1 MHIGT
6 RGWNSMAMRGW
17 NSMAER
23 IDMNW
28 LEVFLLSNP
37 SGNTNNISKP
47 ETPIVGGESQS
58 GVFLF
63 HPIVVHKVYVRN
75 FPSSRTPSPS
85 PEQGVLCL
93 LTCRLRIYIRFV
105 TSNVILYSNLNAK
118 LGDFGLPKI
127 VKHYGPSSHT
137 TLPAGNL
144 GYLAPQCVVVGKTS
158 PESDF
163 LALNRFWDLYK
174 QGELLDSAIRRLGRN
189 LNEEEMQ
196 RLMVVGLLCCE
207 QEPKAR
213 PEMRYVM
220 KIIRFDVELPFVP
233 LSLYDTSKTFSHP
246 LDPVRIG
253 VVSVSTSSNRNT
265 SRSL

>member
-28 LEVFLLSNP
+28 LEPKPRARRSLPAYLSSTDLYSFCGTIISTPGKTEGGFGGVYTGILSGTNEVVAVKRVSQGFKQGKREYVSEFTITSQLRHHNLVQLLGWCHESTSAPVYLHDELDNC
-37 SGNTNNISKP
+37 
-47 ETPIVGGESQS
+47 IV
-58 GVFLF
+58 
-63 HPIVVHKVYVRN
+63 HRN
-75 FPSSRTPSPS
+75 
-85 PEQGVLCL
+85 VW
-93 LTCRLRIYIRFV
+93 

-163 LALNRFWDLYK
+163 LAL
-174 QGELLDSAIRRLGRN
+174 GELLDSAIRRLGGN

-207 QEPKAR
+207 
-213 PEMRYVM
+213 
-220 KIIRFDVELPFVP
+220 
-233 LSLYDTSKTFSHP
+233 
-246 LDPVRIG
+246 
-253 VVSVSTSSNRNT
+253 
-265 SRSL
+265 